1 MEKEEKKKQK
11 GKKKKHSSGKS
22 DTQVE
27 MKEKEDTAE
36 QRQESVKT
44 IMQNK
49 ENDKKERETDQTK
62 EKKKEN
68 IKNDKKGTVMTEEE
82 KLVTDEKKSL
92 KKADKPKE
100 KDVRKTTDKRERFKG
115 LESTIVSRAASGA
128 SIKASGSRSSED
140 EMNACEKVTD
150 IKLETVKSKSKID
163 SAIEEGMDSST
174 SNFNEMDNEQLWSKT
189 GKKKNKSQKKVSK
202 EAGVVTPSVS
212 VEETDMKLP
221 SSSPQKGESDFF
233 LKEDVD
239 FYAAAIK
246 NASENVS
253 ISMDEKNKSD
263 SQYSKTDKVDLND
276 FQQQPK
282 SLFEKVNNAKKEYE
296 SFKGNDKYKNT
307 ETLSETSK
315 TSVSVSESNLQNP
328 WKSKVPE
335 RVIPD
340 KSRSSISNVT
350 LKSESKKEEDEDS
363 ENLSTIDVDYYP
375 SYNIQQE
382 KSNLQSA
389 YNDNFEINNER
400 GLNKE
405 DIKDIPDASASA
417 VSFMDKTESNKNAPE
432 MEESMYESMM
442 EMSIAELPANA
453 PSDDKLAHK
462 EEKEGLPMAG
472 GKSKKKKRKNKKNGI

>member
-1 MEKEEKKKQK
+1 MEKEEKKKQR
-11 GKKKKHSSGKS
+11 GKKKKPSSGKS

-27 MKEKEDTAE
+27 MKAKEDTAG
-36 QRQESVKT
+36 QRKESVKT

-49 ENDKKERETDQTK
+49 ENDKKERETDQAK

-68 IKNDKKGTVMTEEE
+68 IKNDKKDTVLTEEE
-82 KLVTDEKKSL
+82 KLVTDEKKPL
-92 KKADKPKE
+92 KKADKQKE
-100 KDVRKTTDKRERFKG
+100 KDFKKTTDKRERGKG
-115 LESTIVSRAASGA
+115 PESTTVSRAASGA

-140 EMNACEKVTD
+140 ESNAFEKVTD
-150 IKLETVKSKSKID
+150 IKLETVKSKFKID
-163 SAIEEGMDSST
+163 SAIEEGLDPSNT
-174 SNFNEMDNEQLWSKT
+174 NFNEMDNEQLWSKT

-212 VEETDMKLP
+212 VEETYVKLP
-221 SSSPQKGESDFF
+221 SSSPQKGESDFS
-233 LKEDVD
+233 LKED
-239 FYAAAIK
+239 AAAIK
-246 NASENVS
+246 NTSENVS
-253 ISMDEKNKSD
+253 ISMDEKNTSD
-263 SQYSKTDKVDLND
+263 SQHSKTDKVDLND

-363 ENLSTIDVDYYP
+363 ENLSTIDVDNCP

-389 YNDNFEINNER
+389 HKDNFEINNER

-442 EMSIAELPANA
+442 EMSIAELPTNT